1 MIKKTSNTL
10 SNISKITILFVIVGL
25 SISLYF
31 MLNNTTSTV
40 QAGHTEIKATVKN
53 NKTSNLSPVVKKTA
67 TKAPDVKG
75 YIYEHLIPEPVGTED
90 TYDHFPY
97 MFALA
102 EVIDITHPLYNELYA
117 LVIKNG
123 KPNEDGDLILVLKNN
138 TPKLINL
145 TGYLNKNH
153 PDYEEIMAENQRRL
167 YLPTN
172 KSENLDH
179 DFVGN
184 YHSVELVV
192 TTHNTL
198 VAYRMGTRTDGPV
211 TSESLK
217 KVFDKHLAKS
227 KGEVDHYLASNIQPV
242 LQEGEFNVGEIY
254 CSNTYCIGHYR
265 MANNLR
271 LPSERNYNSGEIRK
285 SILKETVQK
294 YCAECYVK
302 EVCSGESESLD
313 KARQPK
319 MTVDES
325 IAYHQKTPLK
335 SCTIEIIKQ

>member
-1 MIKKTSNTL
+1 MLSNSTANTEIETVATRTSIESNIITDVTPIKKDHAPE
-10 SNISKITILFVIVGL
+10 
-25 SISLYF
+25 
-31 MLNNTTSTV
+31 
-40 QAGHTEIKATVKN
+40 Q
-53 NKTSNLSPVVKKTA
+53 PVV
-67 TKAPDVKG
+67 TK
-75 YIYEHLIPEPVGTED
+75 YLYEHLIPEHVGTED

-179 DFVGN
+179 YFVGN

-302 EVCSGESESLD
+302 EVCSGESDHLD
-313 KARQPK
+313 KARRPK
-319 MTVDES
+319 MTLEES
-325 IAYHQKTPLK
+325 IAYHQKIPLK
-335 SCTIEIIKQ
+335 TCTIEIIKQ